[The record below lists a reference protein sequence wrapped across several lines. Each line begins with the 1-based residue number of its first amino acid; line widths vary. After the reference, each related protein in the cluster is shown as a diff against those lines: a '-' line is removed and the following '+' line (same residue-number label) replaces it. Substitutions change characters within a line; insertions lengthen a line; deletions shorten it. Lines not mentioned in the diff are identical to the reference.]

1 MIGHYGN
8 QSWFSNQKYLDLHDC
23 VPSIS
28 DPEERPD
35 FSTLVDDFESKLVQ
49 ETDYIDL
56 NMFPE
61 HAYYND
67 VSLSGEKVWPVL
79 APKLKPKRNKEIRS
93 NQK

>member
-1 MIGHYGN
+1 MEFCEIRIMSTIQHPN
-8 QSWFSNQKYLDLHDC
+8 VSRSCLFF
-23 VPSIS
+23 PSIS

-67 VSLSGEKVWPVL
+67 VSLSGEKV
-79 APKLKPKRNKEIRS
+79 
-93 NQK
+93 

>member
-1 MIGHYGN
+1 MIV
-8 QSWFSNQKYLDLHDC
+8 S
-23 VPSIS
+23 PSIS

-67 VSLSGEKVWPVL
+67 VSLSGEKVWPAL
-79 APKLKPKRNKEIRS
+79 AHKQTKWNKTPNKDIRS
-93 NQK
+93 NQKTIANKKM